1 MEFRTEYSKKDT
13 FQNDE
18 KCLFDLIDVFDASLP
33 KGTKSNQ
40 NRKEMNTV
48 SGINNISTER
58 GTIDEM
64 ITEISLSEIHS
75 FKNHPFKVV
84 DDERMMDTAES
95 IRAYGVLIPVIVRPR
110 KEGGFEM
117 ISGHRRKRGS
127 ELAGLDR
134 IPAIVRDLDDD
145 AATIVMVDSNLQR
158 ETLLP
163 SEKAFAYKMKLDAI
177 KHQGLRT
184 DLTSGQ
190 IVQKLKR
197 SVDIVADQMGVN
209 YKLVQRYIRLT
220 EVITPILDMV
230 DDKKIAFSTAVEISY
245 LKKNEQIMLLDAI
258 EYAQATPSL
267 SQILRLKCL
276 SQENGLTKEK
286 ITNIISEEKKSELD
300 KIILTEEKIGK
311 YFPPSYT
318 PCERERI
325 ILKLLENWSQRWH
338 QRVK

>member
-1 MEFRTEYSKKDT
+1 
-13 FQNDE
+13 
-18 KCLFDLIDVFDASLP
+18 
-33 KGTKSNQ
+33 
-40 NRKEMNTV
+40 
-48 SGINNISTER
+48 
-58 GTIDEM
+58 
-64 ITEISLSEIHS
+64 
-75 FKNHPFKVV
+75 
-84 DDERMMDTAES
+84 MMDTAES

-110 KEGGFEM
+110 KEGGYEM

-127 ELAGLDR
+127 ELAGMDK

-190 IVQKLKR
+190 IVQKSKR

-276 SQENGLTKEK
+276 SQENGVTKEK

-311 YFPPSYT
+311 YFPQSYT